1 MSTKEISYA
10 LGKVRN
16 SHPDIFKLYR
26 EYADSIWKNNTLNS
40 HDVELIAVSV
50 THATKCS
57 YCVEYHTSNAKKVG
71 VTLEELIEGAL
82 ISTSIETGDVYSHQ
96 LDEISFDHFLL
107 AENDIQTP
115 LLSNDLLIDLLRFP
129 FLSEEGVL
137 SKRLKILIALSV
149 SYAIKSQ
156 TYMNLS
162 HTIASKENIDQ
173 NEVAASIHIASALKA
188 GSTIR
193 HLADVYNAY
202 EE

>member
-16 SHPDIFKLYR
+16 SHPDTFKLYR
-26 EYADSIWKNNTLNS
+26 EYADSIWKSNTLSS
-40 HDVELIAVSV
+40 HDKELIAVSV

-71 VTLEELIEGAL
+71 VTLEELIEGAI

-96 LDEISFDHFLL
+96 LAEIPFEQFLL
-107 AENDIQTP
+107 AIQTP
-115 LLSNDLLIDLLRFP
+115 LLNDDLLNDLLRFP
-129 FLSEEGVL
+129 FLSEGGVL

-156 TYMNLS
+156 TYINIS

-173 NEVAASIHIASALKA
+173 HEIAASIQIASALKA